1 MPALSIDSM
10 QFDVPG
16 LSEAQARDLAHL
28 VAAGLA
34 GATGLPDA
42 ANIPAIR
49 LDLPHEGPVAG
60 TPGGGAPAGGT
71 QGAGTA
77 GAPDLPGLAK
87 RIVAA
92 TLRAIDHAAAGTP

>member
-1 MPALSIDSM
+1 VPALTIDSV
-10 QFDVPG
+10 QLEVPG

-28 VAAGLA
+28 VATGLA

-42 ANIPAIR
+42 ANIPSIR
-49 LDLPHEGPVAG
+49 LDLPYEGLPAG
-60 TPGGGAPAGGT
+60 TPGRGTPGASTPFGGAA
-71 QGAGTA
+71 
-77 GAPDLPGLAK
+77 DLPGLAQ